1 MARAW
6 HLKSRPISRPGLG
19 NFELKQ
25 IALPSLEEG
34 QIHVRNLSLSV
45 NPYMRPRIDDNPRSY
60 IPPFKVDEPMDGGA
74 IGEVLES
81 RAKIQLESK
90 TAMQTYPTDSRGSLP
105 CPRNL

>member
-45 NPYMRPRIDDNPRSY
+45 DPYMRPRIDDNPRSY